1 MQYVNQINDLTN
13 KLNKEKEKYKQL
25 EQKYNQLYANH
36 QNCINN
42 INQLQSELNRY
53 KNQLSNVNLSL
64 NNNNT
69 NLNNEINKL
78 KKQNE
83 ILFNQISIKDNEI
96 NNLKLKIENNYV
108 SQSKV
113 SKKDFMVINFVTG
126 DGKIMNCG
134 IGCLPD
140 ETFAEVEEKLYKIY
154 DEYRNTNSNYFL
166 YGGRT
171 ILRFKKIRVPKFF
184 FLIFYPKNFLNY
196 NGIICFKF
204 TYCIFSIFSIHFISF
219 FFCKRTF

>member
-1 MQYVNQINDLTN
+1 MQYINQINILTTQ
-13 KLNKEKEKYKQL
+13 LNNEKEKYKQL
-25 EQKYNQLYANH
+25 EQKYNQLYTNH

-53 KNQLSNVNLSL
+53 KNQLANVNLSL
-64 NNNNT
+64 NNNNI

-78 KKQNE
+78 RKQNE

-171 ILRFKKIRVPKFF
+171 ILRFKKIRENK
-184 FLIFYPKNFLNY
+184 IKNGAVIQLCQNE
-196 NGIICFKF
+196 
-204 TYCIFSIFSIHFISF
+204 
-219 FFCKRTF
+219 

>member
-1 MQYVNQINDLTN
+1 MQYINQINILTTQ
-13 KLNKEKEKYKQL
+13 LNNEKEKYKQL
-25 EQKYNQLYANH
+25 EQKYNQLYTNH

-42 INQLQSELNRY
+42 INQLQSEMNRY
-53 KNQLSNVNLSL
+53 KNQLANVNLSL

-78 KKQNE
+78 RKQNE

-171 ILRFKKIRVPKFF
+171 ILRFKKIRENK
-184 FLIFYPKNFLNY
+184 IKNGAVIQLCQNE
-196 NGIICFKF
+196 
-204 TYCIFSIFSIHFISF
+204 
-219 FFCKRTF
+219 

>member
-1 MQYVNQINDLTN
+1 MQYINQINILTTQ
-13 KLNKEKEKYKQL
+13 LNNEKEKYKQL

-53 KNQLSNVNLSL
+53 KNQLANVNLSL

-78 KKQNE
+78 RKQNE

-171 ILRFKKIRVPKFF
+171 ILRFKKIRENK
-184 FLIFYPKNFLNY
+184 IKNGAVIQLCQNE
-196 NGIICFKF
+196 
-204 TYCIFSIFSIHFISF
+204 
-219 FFCKRTF
+219 

>member
-1 MQYVNQINDLTN
+1 MQYINQINDLKS
-13 KLNKEKEKYKQL
+13 KLNNQKEKYKQL
-25 EQKYNQLYANH
+25 EQKYNQLFLNH

-53 KNQLSNVNLSL
+53 KNQLTNANLSL
-64 NNNNT
+64 NNNT
-69 NLNNEINKL
+69 YLNNEINKL
-78 KKQNE
+78 RKQNE

-96 NNLKLKIENNYV
+96 NNMKLKLENNYV

-171 ILRFKKIRVPKFF
+171 ILRFKKIRENK
-184 FLIFYPKNFLNY
+184 IKNGAVIQLCQNE
-196 NGIICFKF
+196 
-204 TYCIFSIFSIHFISF
+204 
-219 FFCKRTF
+219 

>member
-1 MQYVNQINDLTN
+1 M
-13 KLNKEKEKYKQL
+13 
-25 EQKYNQLYANH
+25 EQKYNQLFTNH

-53 KNQLSNVNLSL
+53 KNQLVNANLPL
-64 NNNNT
+64 NNNT

-78 KKQNE
+78 RNMNE
-83 ILFNQISIKDNEI
+83 VLINQISIKDNEI
-96 NNLKLKIENNYV
+96 NTLKLKLENNYV
-108 SQSKV
+108 FKPNLSI
-113 SKKDFMVINFVTG
+113 KDIMVINFVTG

-171 ILRFKKIRVPKFF
+171 ILRFKKIRENK
-184 FLIFYPKNFLNY
+184 IKNGAVIQLCQNE
-196 NGIICFKF
+196 
-204 TYCIFSIFSIHFISF
+204 
-219 FFCKRTF
+219 

>member
-1 MQYVNQINDLTN
+1 MQYINQINILTN
-13 KLNKEKEKYKQL
+13 KLNNEKEKYKQL

-64 NNNNT
+64 NNNNI

-78 KKQNE
+78 RKQNE

-96 NNLKLKIENNYV
+96 NNLKLKLENNYV
-108 SQSKV
+108 SKPNLSM
-113 SKKDFMVINFVTG
+113 KDIMVINFVTG

-134 IGCLPD
+134 IKCLPD
-140 ETFAEVEEKLYKIY
+140 ETFAEVEEKLYKMY

-166 YGGRT
+166 YEGRQ
-171 ILRFKKIRVPKFF
+171 ILRFKKIRENKIKDGAVIQ
-184 FLIFYPKNFLNY
+184 LVQNE
-196 NGIICFKF
+196 
-204 TYCIFSIFSIHFISF
+204 
-219 FFCKRTF
+219 

>member
-1 MQYVNQINDLTN
+1 MQYINQINILTTQ
-13 KLNKEKEKYKQL
+13 LNNEKEKYKQL
-25 EQKYNQLYANH
+25 EQKYNQLYTNH

-53 KNQLSNVNLSL
+53 KNQLANVNLSL

-78 KKQNE
+78 RKQNE

-96 NNLKLKIENNYV
+96 NNLKLKLENNYV

-171 ILRFKKIRVPKFF
+171 ILRFKKIRENK
-184 FLIFYPKNFLNY
+184 IKNGAVIQLCQNE
-196 NGIICFKF
+196 
-204 TYCIFSIFSIHFISF
+204 
-219 FFCKRTF
+219 

>member
-1 MQYVNQINDLTN
+1 MQYINQINILTTQ
-13 KLNKEKEKYKQL
+13 LNNEKEKYKQL
-25 EQKYNQLYANH
+25 EQKYNQLYTNN
-36 QNCINN
+36 QSYINQINN
-42 INQLQSELNRY
+42 LQSELNRY
-53 KNQLSNVNLSL
+53 KNQLANVNLSL

-78 KKQNE
+78 RKQNE

-171 ILRFKKIRVPKFF
+171 ILRFKKIRENK
-184 FLIFYPKNFLNY
+184 IKNGAVIQLCQNE
-196 NGIICFKF
+196 
-204 TYCIFSIFSIHFISF
+204 
-219 FFCKRTF
+219 

>member
-1 MQYVNQINDLTN
+1 MQYINQINILTTQ
-13 KLNKEKEKYKQL
+13 LNNEKEKYKKL
-25 EQKYNQLYANH
+25 EQKYNQLYTNH

-53 KNQLSNVNLSL
+53 KNQLANVNLSL

-78 KKQNE
+78 RKQNE

-171 ILRFKKIRVPKFF
+171 ILRFKKIRENK
-184 FLIFYPKNFLNY
+184 IKNGAVIQLCQNE
-196 NGIICFKF
+196 
-204 TYCIFSIFSIHFISF
+204 
-219 FFCKRTF
+219 

>member
-1 MQYVNQINDLTN
+1 MQYVNTINDLTN

-25 EQKYNQLYANH
+25 EQKYNQLYTNH

-53 KNQLSNVNLSL
+53 KNKLKNANLPS
-64 NNNNT
+64 NNNT

-78 KKQNE
+78 RNMNE
-83 ILFNQISIKDNEI
+83 VLINQISIKDNEI
-96 NNLKLKIENNYV
+96 NNLKLKLENNYV

-171 ILRFKKIRVPKFF
+171 ILRFKKIRENK
-184 FLIFYPKNFLNY
+184 IKNGAVIQLCQNE
-196 NGIICFKF
+196 
-204 TYCIFSIFSIHFISF
+204 
-219 FFCKRTF
+219 

>member
-1 MQYVNQINDLTN
+1 MQYINQINDLKS
-13 KLNKEKEKYKQL
+13 KLNNEKEKYKQL
-25 EQKYNQLYANH
+25 EQKYNQLFTDH
-36 QNCINN
+36 QNCINK

-64 NNNNT
+64 NNNNI

-78 KKQNE
+78 RKQNE

-96 NNLKLKIENNYV
+96 NNMKLKLENNYV

-166 YGGRT
+166 YGGKQ
-171 ILRFKKIRVPKFF
+171 ILRFKKIRENKIKDGAVIQLCQKE
-184 FLIFYPKNFLNY
+184 
-196 NGIICFKF
+196 
-204 TYCIFSIFSIHFISF
+204 
-219 FFCKRTF
+219 

>member
-1 MQYVNQINDLTN
+1 MQYINQINDLKS
-13 KLNKEKEKYKQL
+13 KLNNEKEKYKQL
-25 EQKYNQLYANH
+25 EQKYNQLFINH
-36 QNCINN
+36 QNCNN
-42 INQLQSELNRY
+42 KINQLQSELNRY
-53 KNQLSNVNLSL
+53 KNQLANANLSS
-64 NNNNT
+64 NNNT
-69 NLNNEINKL
+69 NVNNEINKL
-78 KKQNE
+78 RKQNE

-96 NNLKLKIENNYV
+96 NNMKLKLENNYV

-113 SKKDFMVINFVTG
+113 SKKDFMVINFVTA

-171 ILRFKKIRVPKFF
+171 ILRFKKIRENK
-184 FLIFYPKNFLNY
+184 IKNGAVIQLCQNE
-196 NGIICFKF
+196 
-204 TYCIFSIFSIHFISF
+204 
-219 FFCKRTF
+219 

>member
-25 EQKYNQLYANH
+25 EQKYNQLYTNH
-36 QNCINN
+36 QNCTNK
-42 INQLQSELNRY
+42 INQLQSKLDKY
-53 KNQLSNVNLSL
+53 KNKLKNSNLPS
-64 NNNNT
+64 NNNT

-78 KKQNE
+78 RNMNE
-83 ILFNQISIKDNEI
+83 VLINQISLKDNEI
-96 NNLKLKIENNYV
+96 NGLKLKLENNYV

-171 ILRFKKIRVPKFF
+171 ILRFKKIRENK
-184 FLIFYPKNFLNY
+184 IKNGAVIQLCQNE
-196 NGIICFKF
+196 
-204 TYCIFSIFSIHFISF
+204 
-219 FFCKRTF
+219 

>member
-1 MQYVNQINDLTN
+1 MQYINQINILTTQ
-13 KLNKEKEKYKQL
+13 LNNEKEKYKQL
-25 EQKYNQLYANH
+25 EQKYNQLYTNH

-78 KKQNE
+78 RKQNE

-171 ILRFKKIRVPKFF
+171 ILRFKKIRENK
-184 FLIFYPKNFLNY
+184 IKNGAVIQLCQNE
-196 NGIICFKF
+196 
-204 TYCIFSIFSIHFISF
+204 
-219 FFCKRTF
+219 

>member
-1 MQYVNQINDLTN
+1 MQYINQINILTTQ
-13 KLNKEKEKYKQL
+13 LNNEKEKYKQL

-36 QNCINN
+36 QNCTNK
-42 INQLQSELNRY
+42 INQLQSKLDKY
-53 KNQLSNVNLSL
+53 KNKLKNSNLPS
-64 NNNNT
+64 NNNT

-78 KKQNE
+78 RNMNE
-83 ILFNQISIKDNEI
+83 VLINQISLKDNEI
-96 NNLKLKIENNYV
+96 NGLKLKLENNYV

-171 ILRFKKIRVPKFF
+171 ILRFKKIRENK
-184 FLIFYPKNFLNY
+184 IKNGAVIQLCQNE
-196 NGIICFKF
+196 
-204 TYCIFSIFSIHFISF
+204 
-219 FFCKRTF
+219 

>member
-1 MQYVNQINDLTN
+1 M
-13 KLNKEKEKYKQL
+13 
-25 EQKYNQLYANH
+25 
-36 QNCINN
+36 
-42 INQLQSELNRY
+42 NRY

-78 KKQNE
+78 RKQNE

-96 NNLKLKIENNYV
+96 NNMKLKLENNYV

-166 YGGRT
+166 YEGRT
-171 ILRFKKIRVPKFF
+171 ILRFKKIRENK
-184 FLIFYPKNFLNY
+184 IKNGAVIQLCQNE
-196 NGIICFKF
+196 
-204 TYCIFSIFSIHFISF
+204 
-219 FFCKRTF
+219 

>member
-1 MQYVNQINDLTN
+1 MQYINQINDL
-13 KLNKEKEKYKQL
+13 KSELNNEKEKYKQL
-25 EQKYNQLYANH
+25 EQKYNQLFSNH
-36 QNCINN
+36 KNCINN

-53 KNQLSNVNLSL
+53 KNQLTNANLSS
-64 NNNNT
+64 NNNT

-78 KKQNE
+78 RKQNE

-96 NNLKLKIENNYV
+96 NNMKLKLENNYV

-171 ILRFKKIRVPKFF
+171 ILRFKKIRENK
-184 FLIFYPKNFLNY
+184 IKNGAVIQLCQNE
-196 NGIICFKF
+196 
-204 TYCIFSIFSIHFISF
+204 
-219 FFCKRTF
+219 

>member
-1 MQYVNQINDLTN
+1 MIIIIRNTINDLTN

-25 EQKYNQLYANH
+25 EQKYNQLYTNH

-53 KNQLSNVNLSL
+53 KNQLANVNLSL

-78 KKQNE
+78 RKQNE

-171 ILRFKKIRVPKFF
+171 ILRFKKIRENK
-184 FLIFYPKNFLNY
+184 IKNGAVIQLCQNE
-196 NGIICFKF
+196 
-204 TYCIFSIFSIHFISF
+204 
-219 FFCKRTF
+219 

>member
-1 MQYVNQINDLTN
+1 MQYINQINILTTQ
-13 KLNKEKEKYKQL
+13 LNNEKEKYKQL
-25 EQKYNQLYANH
+25 EQKYNQLYTNH

-53 KNQLSNVNLSL
+53 KNQLANVNLSL

-78 KKQNE
+78 RKQNE

-96 NNLKLKIENNYV
+96 KNMKLKLENNYL

-171 ILRFKKIRVPKFF
+171 ILRFKKIRENK
-184 FLIFYPKNFLNY
+184 IKNGAVIQLCQNE
-196 NGIICFKF
+196 
-204 TYCIFSIFSIHFISF
+204 
-219 FFCKRTF
+219 

>member
-1 MQYVNQINDLTN
+1 MQYINQINILTTQ
-13 KLNKEKEKYKQL
+13 LNNEKEKYKQL
-25 EQKYNQLYANH
+25 EQKYNQLYTNH
-36 QNCINN
+36 QNCTNK
-42 INQLQSELNRY
+42 INQLQSKLDKY
-53 KNQLSNVNLSL
+53 KNKLKNSNLPS
-64 NNNNT
+64 NNNT

-78 KKQNE
+78 RNMNE
-83 ILFNQISIKDNEI
+83 VLINQISIKDNEI
-96 NNLKLKIENNYV
+96 NNLKLKLENNYV

-171 ILRFKKIRVPKFF
+171 ILRFKKIRENK
-184 FLIFYPKNFLNY
+184 IKNGAVIQLCQNE
-196 NGIICFKF
+196 
-204 TYCIFSIFSIHFISF
+204 
-219 FFCKRTF
+219 

>member
-1 MQYVNQINDLTN
+1 MQYINQINDLTN
-13 KLNKEKEKYKQL
+13 KLNKKKEKYKQL
-25 EQKYNQLYANH
+25 EQKYNQLYTNH

-53 KNQLSNVNLSL
+53 KNQLANVNLSL

-78 KKQNE
+78 RKQNE

-96 NNLKLKIENNYV
+96 NNMKLKLENNYV

-171 ILRFKKIRVPKFF
+171 ILRFKKIRENK
-184 FLIFYPKNFLNY
+184 IKNGAVIQLCQNE
-196 NGIICFKF
+196 
-204 TYCIFSIFSIHFISF
+204 
-219 FFCKRTF
+219 

>member
-78 KKQNE
+78 RKQNE

-171 ILRFKKIRVPKFF
+171 ILRFKKIRENK
-184 FLIFYPKNFLNY
+184 IKNGAVIQLCQNE
-196 NGIICFKF
+196 
-204 TYCIFSIFSIHFISF
+204 
-219 FFCKRTF
+219 

>member
-1 MQYVNQINDLTN
+1 MQYINQINILTN

-25 EQKYNQLYANH
+25 EQKYNQLYTNH

-69 NLNNEINKL
+69 TLNNEINKL

-96 NNLKLKIENNYV
+96 NNMKLKLENNYV

-171 ILRFKKIRVPKFF
+171 ILRFKKIRENK
-184 FLIFYPKNFLNY
+184 IKNGAVIQLCQNE
-196 NGIICFKF
+196 
-204 TYCIFSIFSIHFISF
+204 
-219 FFCKRTF
+219 

>member
-1 MQYVNQINDLTN
+1 MQYINQINILTTQ
-13 KLNKEKEKYKQL
+13 LNNEKEKYKQL

-96 NNLKLKIENNYV
+96 NNMKLKLENNYV

-171 ILRFKKIRVPKFF
+171 ILRFKKIRENK
-184 FLIFYPKNFLNY
+184 IKNGAVIQLCQNE
-196 NGIICFKF
+196 
-204 TYCIFSIFSIHFISF
+204 
-219 FFCKRTF
+219 

>member
-1 MQYVNQINDLTN
+1 MQYINQINILTTQ
-13 KLNKEKEKYKQL
+13 LNNEKEKYKQL
-25 EQKYNQLYANH
+25 EQKYNQLYTNH

-53 KNQLSNVNLSL
+53 KNQLANVNLSL

-78 KKQNE
+78 RKQNE

-96 NNLKLKIENNYV
+96 SNLKLKIENNYV

-171 ILRFKKIRVPKFF
+171 ILRFKKIRENK
-184 FLIFYPKNFLNY
+184 IKNGAVIQLCQNE
-196 NGIICFKF
+196 
-204 TYCIFSIFSIHFISF
+204 
-219 FFCKRTF
+219 

>member
-1 MQYVNQINDLTN
+1 
-13 KLNKEKEKYKQL
+13 
-25 EQKYNQLYANH
+25 
-36 QNCINN
+36 
-42 INQLQSELNRY
+42 
-53 KNQLSNVNLSL
+53 VNLSL

-83 ILFNQISIKDNEI
+83 AFMNQINSLFNQISIKDNEI
-96 NNLKLKIENNYV
+96 NGLKLKLENNYV

-113 SKKDFMVINFVTG
+113 SKKDIMVINFVTG

-166 YGGRT
+166 YEGRT
-171 ILRFKKIRVPKFF
+171 ILRFKKIRENK
-184 FLIFYPKNFLNY
+184 IKNGAVIQLCQNE
-196 NGIICFKF
+196 
-204 TYCIFSIFSIHFISF
+204 
-219 FFCKRTF
+219 